1 MRIGENFH
9 NQHIYIHADQH
20 SRTDN
25 DYTLKLQGALKGKY
39 AIVLVGHSGSGYRED
54 SNALRDHIRTLF
66 KEIMASH
73 QPQKLNADDV
83 VVIAG
88 GTPQGIGISYDVAD
102 EMNIDTLGV
111 VAIQG
116 KKYASPYCKT
126 FITIQNQD
134 NNDWTTRMPESGDE
148 MVVAAIRIAKD
159 IGKGGE
165 LLAYNGGPQAYAEAL
180 SAAKDGH
187 SVTLIRDFKPVDT
200 NREQPFYIEQNL
212 YELQNAGV
220 KFHER

>member
-1 MRIGENFH
+1 MRINKNVH
-9 NQHIYIHADQH
+9 IQHAYVNADNP

-25 DYTLKLQGALKGKY
+25 DYKLELQGSLKGKY
-39 AIVLVGHSGSGYRED
+39 AIVLVGHSGSGYQGD
-54 SNALRDHIRTLF
+54 NNALRDHLRMLF

-73 QPQKLNADDV
+73 HPQKLNADEV
-83 VVIAG
+83 MVIAG
-88 GTPQGIGISYDVAD
+88 GTPQGIGVSYDVAD

-116 KKYASPYCKT
+116 KKYASPRCRT
-126 FITIQNQD
+126 FITVQNQD
-134 NNDWTTRMPESGDE
+134 DNDWTTRMPESCDE
-148 MVVAAIRIAKD
+148 MVVVALRIAKD

-200 NREQPFYIEQNL
+200 NREQSFYAEQNL
-212 YELQNAGV
+212 YALQNAGV
-220 KFHER
+220 KFYER